1 MTDDLRT
8 IEPVTP
14 PAQTG
19 FQLSYLRWYICA
31 LLFFATTINYIDR
44 QTVSVLKPHLQEVLH
59 WSESDYG
66 WIVFAFQVAYA
77 VMLMVSGKVMDW
89 LGTRVGYTLA
99 MIWWSLAAM
108 AHALARGAFSFG
120 VARFFLGAG
129 EAGNFPAAVK
139 SVAEWFPAK
148 ERALA
153 TGLFNAGTNVGA
165 VVAPPLVVWLTL
177 KWGWQEAFLLTGS
190 LGFIWLICWL
200 IFYRPPDK
208 HPWITEG
215 ELRVIQSDNPP
226 SQAKF
231 EPSIPWKSILRYR
244 QAWGFIIGKFMTDP
258 IWWFYVFWLPSYLK
272 QERGF
277 SLQMIGYFAWIPFL
291 AADVGSIGGGWLSG
305 YLIKRGWPVDRARK
319 VTMAICALSMPA
331 AIAAVFAPNVWL
343 ALALIS
349 VATSAHCGWAANIF
363 TLASDIFPKKDV
375 GSVVGLGGSGGA
387 VGGMILALTAG
398 YVLQWFHTYVP
409 LFIIAGI
416 MHPLALVVIYRMIPK
431 VEPVAAPRS
440 TAS

>member
-1 MTDDLRT
+1 MTSDSNPT
-8 IEPVTP
+8 E
-14 PAQTG
+14 QTG
-19 FQLSYLRWYICA
+19 PPPRPGFRLPYLRWYICA

-44 QTVSVLKPHLQEVLH
+44 QTVSVLKPYLQDALH

-129 EAGNFPAAVK
+129 EAGNFPAAIK

-153 TGLFNAGTNVGA
+153 TGILNAGTNVGA
-165 VVAPPLVVWLTL
+165 MVAPPLVVWLTL
-177 KWGWQEAFLLTGS
+177 KWGWQEAFLVTGS
-190 LGFIWLICWL
+190 LGFIWLIFWL

-291 AADVGSIGGGWLSG
+291 AADVGSIAGGWFSG
-305 YLIKRGWPVDRARK
+305 FLIKRGWTVDRARK
-319 VTMAICALSMPA
+319 ATMAICAFAMPA

-349 VATSAHCGWAANIF
+349 VATSAHQGWSANIF
-363 TLASDIFPKKDV
+363 TLASDMFPKKDV
-375 GSVVGLGGSGGA
+375 GSVVGLGGTGGA

-409 LFIIAGI
+409 LFILAGI

-431 VEPVAAPRS
+431 VEPIALPGGPSR
-440 TAS
+440 